1 VKALVNKT
9 WIKAHVP
16 EVAAYGGLLFCI
28 LLFIIVPPFFGNSIL
43 APKKLATLM
52 SDVIV
57 VGLISVGAVFIYSL
71 GNIDISIGKQ
81 VGLYATLM
89 VLITN
94 STGSLLLSVVVC
106 LAIALVLAVVNGV
119 GGEVL
124 RIHSIVPSVVIM
136 FLLSGL
142 STIIYVSLGT
152 RNITLKSF
160 DYSIF
165 KSPWLMLIVLVL
177 EVAVVVY
184 LFNYTKYGKYARAI
198 GANPVVAAQSGV
210 SLIKFKAIAYM
221 IMGVCVVLGS
231 LFRMGYTG
239 AASDSTGTGLEMN
252 VMVAL
257 ILGGMPLSGGMR
269 SKVSCAVVGS
279 FTFSLLDVG
288 LPLIGISNKLTYLVK
303 ALIFIIVVLM
313 TCRKKLGILPR

>member
-57 VGLISVGAVFIYSL
+57 VALISVGAVFIYSL

-288 LPLIGISNKLTYLVK
+288 LPLIGVSNKFAYLVK

-313 TCRKKLGILPR
+313 TCRKKFGILPR